1 VEYPQQVS
9 HLPQYVNPTKNK
21 LILIDVGNKKPMISV
36 IPKFNKIIGRVP
48 TTNTPTPS
56 IP

>member
-48 TTNTPTPS
+48 TTNTTTPS